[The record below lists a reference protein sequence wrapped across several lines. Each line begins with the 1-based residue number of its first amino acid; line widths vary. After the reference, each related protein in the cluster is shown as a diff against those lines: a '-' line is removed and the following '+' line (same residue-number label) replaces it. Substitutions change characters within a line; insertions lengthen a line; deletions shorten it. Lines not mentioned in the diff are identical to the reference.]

1 MTELPKALTTLAH
14 RVAASNLLPHRQ
26 LIRYV
31 RDGKIH
37 VVRVMARPEQ
47 VQSMAQGGTYT
58 RIMTDAGWT
67 DFEAGAIVGQL
78 VSDEGIETPFSTDIP
93 KNPQ

>member
-1 MTELPKALTTLAH
+1 MEFPKALTTEAY
-14 RVAASNLLPHRQ
+14 RVPAAGLLPHRQ

-47 VQSMAQGGTYT
+47 VQSMAKAGTYT

-67 DFEAGAIVGQL
+67 DFESGEMVGQL
-78 VSDEGIETPFSTDIP
+78 ITDEGIETPFSTDIP
-93 KNPQ
+93 RNLK

>member
-1 MTELPKALTTLAH
+1 MEELPKALTTPAH
-14 RVAASNLLPHRQ
+14 RVPASHLLPHRQ

-67 DFEAGAIVGQL
+67 DFASDAIVGQL
-78 VSDEGIETPFSTDIP
+78 VTDEGIETPFSTDIP
-93 KNPQ
+93 GIPK